1 MIQVAF
7 DLLSDIKALLI
18 GITTDIYGDLPSDLD
33 IAIAIA
39 HTGGLDP
46 EHTFSGG
53 NATLQ
58 KPKIIKPSFQVVIR
72 HPSEHLLHE
81 MEDLIKTALDGK
93 TNYTPSGTSRTYLVI
108 LQNGDILDG
117 GRDSSRRHIH
127 YLNFHT
133 EIINAY

>member
-1 MIQVAF
+1 MF
-7 DLLSDIKALLI
+7 DLLSDIKELLI
-18 GITTDIYGDLPSDLD
+18 GITSDIYGDLPSDKD
-33 IAIAIA
+33 ICIAIA
-39 HTGGLDP
+39 HTGGLNP

-53 NATLQ
+53 SAALQ

-72 HPSEHLLHE
+72 HPSEQSLHA
-81 MEDLIKTALDGK
+81 MEDSIKTALDGK
-93 TNYTPSGTSRTYLVI
+93 TNYTPSGTSRTYIVI
-108 LQNGDILDG
+108 LQEGDILDG